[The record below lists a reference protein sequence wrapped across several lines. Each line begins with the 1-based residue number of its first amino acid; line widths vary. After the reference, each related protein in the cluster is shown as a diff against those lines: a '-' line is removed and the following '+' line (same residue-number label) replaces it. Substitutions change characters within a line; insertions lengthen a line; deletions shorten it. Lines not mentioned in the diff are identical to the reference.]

1 MIKKVAKLV
10 ANNHINF
17 TEKVLAELP
26 VPTDKRPVTYY
37 DAGQAGLCVIATYG
51 GTKTYYFYTKFLGVP
66 KRVKIGRVGVI
77 KLVEARMKA
86 RELRTE
92 SDRGNDPSQERNEAL
107 RDMTLKQ
114 FFDTQYFPRHV
125 KVYTRPKSQAKAETM
140 FRNYLSE
147 FHNRKMISITR
158 AEVERLHVGL
168 RDRISLYTAN
178 RTLAL
183 VKHMYNK
190 AIEWGYPSRHGNPA
204 VGIKMFKE
212 RSRERFLQPDEIKR
226 FFAAL
231 AEEPNEVFKNY
242 ILLSLF
248 IGQRR
253 QNMLSMRWSN
263 VDLNLGYVL
272 FPDSKNGDP
281 QRILITQALDI
292 LKDMRQYATDDWV
305 FSSNA
310 GSKSGHFEDLHRPWY
325 ALLKRAGI
333 EDMRIHDLRR
343 TFGSYQAITGAS
355 LHIIGKALGDKTIA
369 ATQVYSRLTMDPIR
383 DSIQRGADK
392 MLEFVK
398 QSDN

>member
-1 MIKKVAKLV
+1 MAT
-10 ANNHINF
+10 NNHINF
-17 TEKVLAELP
+17 TEKKLLDLP
-26 VPTDKRPVTYY
+26 VPTDGKAAVYY
-37 DAGQAGLCVIATYG
+37 DTGQAGLCVMITYG

-66 KRVKIGRVGVI
+66 KRVKIGRVGVT
-77 KLVEARMKA
+77 KLVDARMKA
-86 RELRTE
+86 HELRTE
-92 SDRGNDPSQERNEAL
+92 ADKGNDPSQERNEAL

-140 FRNYLSE
+140 FRNYLGE

-158 AEVERLHVGL
+158 ADMERMHAGL

-212 RSRERFLQPDEIKR
+212 QSRERFLQPDELQR
-226 FFAAL
+226 LFAAL
-231 AEEPNEVFKNY
+231 DEESNEVFKNY
-242 ILLSLF
+242 VLLSLF

-253 QNMLSMRWSN
+253 QNMLSMRWSY
-263 VDLNLGYVL
+263 VDLNLGFVH

-281 QRILITQALDI
+281 QRIPLITHAQEI
-292 LKDMRQYATDDWV
+292 LKEMKQYATNDWV
-305 FSSNA
+305 FPSD
-310 GSKSGHFEDLHRPWY
+310 GSKSGHLEDLHRPWY
-325 ALLKRAGI
+325 ALLKRANI
-333 EDMRIHDLRR
+333 ENFRVHDLRR
-343 TFGSYQAITGAS
+343 TFGSYQAITGTS
-355 LHIIGKALGDKTIA
+355 LFIIGKALGDKTTA

-383 DSIQRGADK
+383 ESIQRGADK
-392 MLEFVK
+392 MLEFAK
-398 QSDN
+398 

>member
-1 MIKKVAKLV
+1 MTK

-17 TEKVLAELP
+17 TEKTLAELP
-26 VPTDKRPVTYY
+26 IPTDKKPMTYY
-37 DAGQAGLCVIATYG
+37 DTGQAGLCVIVTYG

-77 KLVEARMKA
+77 KLFEARVKA

-92 SDRGNDPSQERNEAL
+92 ADKGNDPSQERNEAL

-125 KVYTRPKSQAKAETM
+125 MVYTRPKSQAKAETM
-140 FRNYLSE
+140 FRNYLAE

-158 AEVERLHVGL
+158 VDMEHMHTAL
-168 RDRISLYTAN
+168 RDKISLYTAN
-178 RTLAL
+178 RTLGL

-204 VGIKMFKE
+204 VGIKMFRE
-212 RSRERFLQPDEIKR
+212 RSRERFLLPDEITR

-263 VDLNLGYVL
+263 VDLQLGYVL

-281 QRILITQALDI
+281 QRIPLITQAQEI
-292 LKDMRQYATDDWV
+292 LTNMRQCATDDWV
-305 FSSNA
+305 FSSRN
-310 GSKSGHFEDLHRPWY
+310 GSKSGHIEDLHRPWY

-355 LHIIGKALGDKTIA
+355 LHIIGKALGDKTTA

-392 MLEFVK
+392 ILEFVDSK
-398 QSDN
+398 K

>member
-1 MIKKVAKLV
+1 MS
-10 ANNHINF
+10 NNHINF
-17 TEKVLAELP
+17 TEKGLANLP
-26 VPTDKRPVTYY
+26 TPADKSPVTYY
-37 DAGQAGLCVIATYG
+37 DTGQAGLCLIATYG
-51 GTKTYYFYTKFLGVP
+51 GTKTYYFYAKVLGVP
-66 KRVKIGRVGVI
+66 KRVKIGRVGVT

-92 SDRGNDPSQERNEAL
+92 ADKGNDPAQERNEAL

-114 FFDTQYFPRHV
+114 FFNTQYFPRHV
-125 KVYTRPKSQAKAETM
+125 KVYTRPKSQAKADTM
-140 FRNYLSE
+140 FRNYLGE

-158 AEVERLHVGL
+158 ADLERMHVTL

-190 AIEWGYPSRHGNPA
+190 AIEWGYPSWHGNPA
-204 VGIKMFKE
+204 VGIKMFRE
-212 RSRERFLQPDEIKR
+212 RSRERFLLPDEIKR

-231 AEEPNEVFKNY
+231 NEEPNEVFKNY
-242 ILLSLF
+242 VLLSLY

-263 VDLNLGYVL
+263 VDLELEYVL

-281 QRILITQALDI
+281 QKIPLIIQAKDI
-292 LKDMRQYATDDWV
+292 LTEMRKYAINDWV
-305 FSSNA
+305 FPSE
-310 GSKSGHFEDLHRPWY
+310 GSKSGHLEDLHRPWY

-333 EDMRIHDLRR
+333 EDLRVHDLRR

-355 LHIIGKALGDKTIA
+355 LHIIGKALGDKTSI

-392 MLEFVK
+392 MLEFVE
-398 QSDN
+398 S

>member
-1 MIKKVAKLV
+1 MT
-10 ANNHINF
+10 NNHINF
-17 TEKVLAELP
+17 TEKNLLELP
-26 VPTDKRPVTYY
+26 VPTDDKAAVYY
-37 DAGQAGLCVIATYG
+37 DTGQAGLCVMITYG

-66 KRVKIGRVGVI
+66 KRVKIGRVGVT
-77 KLVEARMKA
+77 KLVDARMKA

-92 SDRGNDPSQERNEAL
+92 ADKGNDPSQERNETL

-114 FFDTQYFPRHV
+114 FFNTQYFPRHV

-140 FRNYLSE
+140 FRNYLGE

-158 AEVERLHVGL
+158 ADMERMHAGL
-168 RDRISLYTAN
+168 CDRISLYTAN

-204 VGIKMFKE
+204 VGIKMFRE
-212 RSRERFLQPDEIKR
+212 RSRDRFLLPDEIKR

-231 AEEPNEVFKNY
+231 NEEANEVFKNY
-242 ILLSLF
+242 VLLSLY

-263 VDLNLGYVL
+263 VDLDLGHVL

-281 QRILITQALDI
+281 QRIPLITQALDI
-292 LKDMRQYATDDWV
+292 LKDMRQHATDDWV

-325 ALLKRAGI
+325 ALLERAGI

-355 LHIIGKALGDKTIA
+355 LHIIGKALGDKTTA

-392 MLEFVK
+392 MLEFV
-398 QSDN
+398 DGR

>member
-1 MIKKVAKLV
+1 MS
-10 ANNHINF
+10 NNHINF
-17 TEKVLAELP
+17 TEKGLANLP
-26 VPTDKRPVTYY
+26 TPADKRPVTYY
-37 DAGQAGLCVIATYG
+37 DTGQAGLCLIATYG
-51 GTKTYYFYTKFLGVP
+51 GTKTYYFYAKVLGVP
-66 KRVKIGRVGVI
+66 KRVKIGRVGVT

-92 SDRGNDPSQERNEAL
+92 ADKGNDPAQERNEAL
-107 RDMTLKQ
+107 RDMILKQ
-114 FFDTQYFPRHV
+114 FFNTQYFPRHV
-125 KVYTRPKSQAKAETM
+125 KVYTRPKSQAKSETM
-140 FRNYLSE
+140 FRNYLGE

-158 AEVERLHVGL
+158 ADLERMHVTL
-168 RDRISLYTAN
+168 RDKISLYTAN

-190 AIEWGYPSRHGNPA
+190 AIEWGYPAQHGNPA
-204 VGIKMFKE
+204 VGIKMFRE

-242 ILLSLF
+242 VLLSLY

-263 VDLNLGYVL
+263 VDLDLGYVL

-281 QRILITQALDI
+281 QKIPLIIQAKDI
-292 LKDMRQYATDDWV
+292 LTEMRKYAINDWV
-305 FSSNA
+305 FPSE
-310 GSKSGHFEDLHRPWY
+310 GSKSGHLEDLHRPWY

-333 EDMRIHDLRR
+333 EDLRVHDLRR

-355 LHIIGKALGDKTIA
+355 LHIIGKALGDKTSI

-398 QSDN
+398 TK

>member
-1 MIKKVAKLV
+1 MT
-10 ANNHINF
+10 NNHINF
-17 TEKVLAELP
+17 TEKNLLELP
-26 VPTDKRPVTYY
+26 VPTTDKAAVYY
-37 DAGQAGLCVIATYG
+37 DTGQAGLCVMITYG

-66 KRVKIGRVGVI
+66 KRVKIGRVGVT
-77 KLVEARMKA
+77 KLVDARMKA

-92 SDRGNDPSQERNEAL
+92 ADKGNDPAQERNEAL

-114 FFDTQYFPRHV
+114 FFNTQYFPRHV

-140 FRNYLSE
+140 FRNYLGE

-158 AEVERLHVGL
+158 ADLERMHVTL

-204 VGIKMFKE
+204 VGIKMFRE
-212 RSRERFLQPDEIKR
+212 RSRERFLLPDEIKR

-231 AEEPNEVFKNY
+231 NEEPNEVFKNY
-242 ILLSLF
+242 VLLSLY

-263 VDLNLGYVL
+263 VDLELEYVL

-281 QRILITQALDI
+281 QRIPLITQAVDI

-305 FSSNA
+305 FSSH
-310 GSKSGHFEDLHRPWY
+310 GKSKSGHMEDLHRPWY
-325 ALLKRAGI
+325 ALLKRSGI
-333 EDMRIHDLRR
+333 ENLRVHDLRR
-343 TFGSYQAITGAS
+343 TFGSYQAITSAS
-355 LHIIGKALGDKTIA
+355 LHIIGKALGDKTSA
-369 ATQVYSRLTMDPIR
+369 ATKVYARLTMDPVR

-392 MLEFVK
+392 MLEFVN
-398 QSDN
+398 SDNT

>member
-1 MIKKVAKLV
+1 MS
-10 ANNHINF
+10 NNHINF
-17 TEKVLAELP
+17 TEKGLANLP
-26 VPTDKRPVTYY
+26 TPADKSPVTYY
-37 DAGQAGLCVIATYG
+37 DTGQAGLCLIATYG
-51 GTKTYYFYTKFLGVP
+51 GTKTYYFYAKVLGVP
-66 KRVKIGRVGVI
+66 KRVKIGRVGVT

-92 SDRGNDPSQERNEAL
+92 ADKGNDPAQERNEAL

-114 FFDTQYFPRHV
+114 FFNTQYFPRHV
-125 KVYTRPKSQAKAETM
+125 KVYTRPKSQAKADTM
-140 FRNYLSE
+140 FRNYLGE

-158 AEVERLHVGL
+158 ADLERMHVTL

-190 AIEWGYPSRHGNPA
+190 AIEWGYPSWHGNPA
-204 VGIKMFKE
+204 VGIKMFRE
-212 RSRERFLQPDEIKR
+212 RSRERFLLPDEIKR

-231 AEEPNEVFKNY
+231 NEEPNEVFKNY
-242 ILLSLF
+242 VLLSLY

-263 VDLNLGYVL
+263 VDLELEYVL

-281 QRILITQALDI
+281 QKIPLIIQAKDI
-292 LKDMRQYATDDWV
+292 LTEMRKYAINDWV
-305 FSSNA
+305 FPSED
-310 GSKSGHFEDLHRPWY
+310 SKSGHLEDLHRPWY

-333 EDMRIHDLRR
+333 EDLRVHDLRR

-355 LHIIGKALGDKTIA
+355 LHIIGKALGDKTSI

-392 MLEFVK
+392 MLEFVE
-398 QSDN
+398 S

>member
-1 MIKKVAKLV
+1 MS
-10 ANNHINF
+10 NNHINF
-17 TEKVLAELP
+17 TEKGLANLP
-26 VPTDKRPVTYY
+26 TPADKSPVTYY
-37 DAGQAGLCVIATYG
+37 DTGQAGLCLIATYG
-51 GTKTYYFYTKFLGVP
+51 GTKTYYFYAKVLGVP
-66 KRVKIGRVGVI
+66 KRVKIGRVGVT

-92 SDRGNDPSQERNEAL
+92 ADKGNDPAQERNEAL

-114 FFDTQYFPRHV
+114 FFNTQYFPRHV
-125 KVYTRPKSQAKAETM
+125 KVYTRPKSQAKADTM
-140 FRNYLSE
+140 FRNYLGE

-158 AEVERLHVGL
+158 ADLERMHVTL

-190 AIEWGYPSRHGNPA
+190 AIEWGYPSWHGNPA
-204 VGIKMFKE
+204 VGIKMFRE
-212 RSRERFLQPDEIKR
+212 MSRERFLLPDEIKR

-231 AEEPNEVFKNY
+231 NEEPNEVFKNY
-242 ILLSLF
+242 VLLSLY

-263 VDLNLGYVL
+263 VDLELEYVL

-281 QRILITQALDI
+281 QKIPLIIQAKDI
-292 LKDMRQYATDDWV
+292 LTEMRKYAINDWV
-305 FSSNA
+305 FPSE
-310 GSKSGHFEDLHRPWY
+310 GSKSGHLEDLHRPWY

-333 EDMRIHDLRR
+333 EDLRVHDLRR

-355 LHIIGKALGDKTIA
+355 LHIIGKALGDKTSI

-392 MLEFVK
+392 MLEFVE
-398 QSDN
+398 S

>member
-1 MIKKVAKLV
+1 MTK

-17 TEKVLAELP
+17 TEKTLAELLI
-26 VPTDKRPVTYY
+26 PTDKKSMTYY
-37 DAGQAGLCVIATYG
+37 DTGQAGLCVIVTYG

-66 KRVKIGRVGVI
+66 KRVKIGRVGVT
-77 KLVEARMKA
+77 KLVDARMKA
-86 RELRTE
+86 RELRIVA
-92 SDRGNDPSQERNEAL
+92 DHGNDPNQERNEAL

-114 FFDTQYFPRHV
+114 FFYDVYNPRHV
-125 KVYTRPKSQAKAETM
+125 KVHTRPKTQAKDEMM
-140 FRNYLSE
+140 FRNYLGE

-158 AEVERLHVGL
+158 ADMERMHAGL

-204 VGIKMFKE
+204 VGIKMFRE
-212 RSRERFLQPDEIKR
+212 RSRERFLLPDEIKR

-231 AEEPNEVFKNY
+231 NEEPNEVFKNY
-242 ILLSLF
+242 VLLSLF

-263 VDLNLGYVL
+263 VDLDLGYVL

-281 QRILITQALDI
+281 QRIPLITQALDI
-292 LKDMRQYATDDWV
+292 LKEMRQHATDDWV

-325 ALLKRAGI
+325 ALLERAGI
-333 EDMRIHDLRR
+333 EDMRIHGLRR

-355 LHIIGKALGDKTIA
+355 LHFIGKALGDKTTA

-398 QSDN
+398 